1 MLAFEAIL
9 VLLLQ
14 ISSASLG
21 TSRSTS
27 KPCRNVSP
35 SFWPDG
41 IAVDTSYEAKTYK
54 LSSFTL
60 NSKSRVATV
69 DYGTERAGLPF
80 FEVLKLEKPV
90 QVELRFSEAFIYLEE
105 PWSDGPYLFN
115 TGQANSFRVETFN
128 ITQPGCYKSRFVQ
141 GGQRW
146 QALRLLTDSF
156 VTIRNVGLES
166 TINTVEIRDLP
177 GAFSCSDNIL
187 NEIWKL
193 GARATIDS
201 CLGKSTQPAVWQI
214 DPKNGAYVANQ
225 RPAITIKGHS
235 FADYT
240 LEFDAFIDRGGLWW
254 AAAQPLA
261 LDGLHIQLTGE
272 MPSRSSFANTNNT
285 VTPPN
290 TLLLASGFGF
300 VNQTTL
306 PSYILAS
313 TKIPFSV
320 KEKTWYRI
328 KTVLDGKGKLEILVD
343 GREVLKVDL
352 TKYAPGGKPVSTTG
366 PFGFGAWQDQAA
378 YFRNVIAYDTANKSV
393 IYRNPLTSPETLVE
407 YGTQQ
412 NLGTVC
418 LDGPKRDRLV
428 WLGDFYHT
436 SRIIGASTGGFN
448 YTRGTFDFLLQT
460 QIRSGQIAIAPY
472 LGYDPTKTGTL
483 SLERVYGLDDYQL
496 LGFLAFAHYIRQT
509 NDLQYARKT
518 WAQWEKQL
526 SWLVSN
532 INSTSGLADFGF
544 TFLGAAQ
551 GGSLGSC
558 ATVETLNAA
567 ADIAEAI
574 GKKTFS
580 EYRKSAT
587 DLARSVNQKLWNKA
601 LGTYGYALGDLNT
614 SSVAGTAFC
623 ISSHVASKERAV
635 SAVAALD
642 ELELGLGYKD
652 RSTLDDH
659 DIETKISPNT
669 NGLLLQAILAAED
682 WGRAAK
688 LIYSV
693 WGAMLKDPETRSGA
707 SWEYLTPVGQPGLGA
722 FTSLGHPWGGAATYI
737 LTEWVAGLRSA
748 DGVQGFGY
756 KNWVVNPELGAH
768 MGLSHARAKV
778 PLYPSGE
785 LEVKWSIKSK
795 KMTVQIKAPPET
807 KGVFWIGKTKKTL
820 EDDSSYQ
827 FTIQL

>member
-1 MLAFEAIL
+1 M
-9 VLLLQ
+9 
-14 ISSASLG
+14 
-21 TSRSTS
+21 
-27 KPCRNVSP
+27 
-35 SFWPDG
+35 
-41 IAVDTSYEAKTYK
+41 
-54 LSSFTL
+54 
-60 NSKSRVATV
+60 
-69 DYGTERAGLPF
+69 
-80 FEVLKLEKPV
+80 
-90 QVELRFSEAFIYLEE
+90 
-105 PWSDGPYLFN
+105 
-115 TGQANSFRVETFN
+115 
-128 ITQPGCYKSRFVQ
+128 
-141 GGQRW
+141 
-146 QALRLLTDSF
+146 
-156 VTIRNVGLES
+156 RNVGLES
-166 TINTVEIRDLP
+166 TINTVEVRDLP

-187 NEIWKL
+187 NDIWKL

-214 DPKNGAYVANQ
+214 DPNNGAYVANQ
-225 RPAITIKGHS
+225 RPAMTIEGHS
-235 FADYT
+235 FTNYT
-240 LEFDAFIDRGGLWW
+240 LEFDAFIDRGGFWW
-254 AAAQPLA
+254 AVAQPLA

-328 KTVLDGKGKLEILVD
+328 KTVLGGEGKLEISVD
-343 GREVLKVDL
+343 GREVLKVNL
-352 TKYAPGGKPVSTTG
+352 TNYAPGGKPVSTTG

-378 YFRNVIAYDTANKSV
+378 YFRNAIAYDTANKSV

-407 YGTQQ
+407 YGTQE

-518 WAQWEKQL
+518 WSQWEKQL
-526 SWLVSN
+526 SWLASN

-574 GKKTFS
+574 GKKTS
-580 EYRKSAT
+580 PKYRKLAT

-623 ISSHVASKERAV
+623 LSSDVASKERAV

-642 ELELGLGYKD
+642 ELQLGLGYKD

-659 DIETKISPNT
+659 GIDTKISPNT
-669 NGLLLQAILAAED
+669 NGLLLQAILAGED
-682 WGRAAK
+682 WDRAAK
-688 LIYSV
+688 LIYNV
-693 WGAMLKDPETRSGA
+693 WGAMLKNPETRSGA
-707 SWEYLTPVGQPGLGA
+707 SWEYLTPAGQPGLGA

-748 DGVQGFGY
+748 DGIQGFGY

-768 MGLSHARAKV
+768 MGLSHASAKV

-807 KGVFWIGKTKKTL
+807 KGVFRIGKTKKTL
-820 EDDSSYQ
+820 ENDSSYQ

>member
-1 MLAFEAIL
+1 MLAFKSIF
-9 VLLLQ
+9 VILLQ

-21 TSRSTS
+21 TSRLTS
-27 KPCRNVSP
+27 KPCRNVAP

-41 IAVDTSYEAKTYK
+41 IAVDTSYKPKTSK

-60 NSKSRVATV
+60 NSRSRVATV

-80 FEVLKLEKPV
+80 FEVLELEKPV
-90 QVELRFSEAFIYLEE
+90 QVELRFSEAFIYLKE

-115 TGQANSFRVETFN
+115 TGQANSFRVETLN

-166 TINTVEIRDLP
+166 TINTVEVRDLP

-187 NEIWKL
+187 NDIWKL
-193 GARATIDS
+193 GAPATIDS

-214 DPKNGAYVANQ
+214 DPNNGAYVANQ
-225 RPAITIKGHS
+225 RPAMTIEGHS
-235 FADYT
+235 FANYT

-254 AAAQPLA
+254 AMAQPLA

-272 MPSRSSFANTNNT
+272 MPPRSSFANTNKT

-313 TKIPFSV
+313 TKVPFSV

-328 KTVLDGKGKLEILVD
+328 KTVFGENGKLEISVD

-352 TKYAPGGKPVSTTG
+352 TNYAPGGKPVSTTG

-407 YGTQQ
+407 YGTQE

-472 LGYDPTKTGTL
+472 LGYDPTKTVTL

-496 LGFLAFAHYIRQT
+496 LGFLAFVHYIRQT

-526 SWLVSN
+526 SWLASN

-574 GKKTFS
+574 GKKTSS
-580 EYRKSAT
+580 EYRKLAT
-587 DLARSVNQKLWNKA
+587 DLARSINQKLWNKA
-601 LGTYGYALGDLNT
+601 LGTYGYALGELNT

-623 ISSHVASKERAV
+623 LSSHVASKERAV
-635 SAVAALD
+635 SAIAALD

-652 RSTLDDH
+652 RSTLNDH

-682 WGRAAK
+682 WDRAAK
-688 LIYSV
+688 LIYNV

-707 SWEYLTPVGQPGLGA
+707 SWEYLTAIGQPGLGA

-737 LTEWVAGLRSA
+737 LTEWVVGLRSA
-748 DGVQGFGY
+748 DGIQGFGY
-756 KNWVVNPELGAH
+756 KNWVVNPELGVH

-785 LEVKWSIKSK
+785 IEVEWSIKSK

-807 KGVFWIGKTKKTL
+807 RGVFWIGKTKKTL
-820 EDDSSYQ
+820 GNDSSYQ

>member
-1 MLAFEAIL
+1 MLTFKSIL
-9 VLLLQ
+9 VFLLQ

-27 KPCRNVSP
+27 KPCRNVAP

-41 IAVDTSYEAKTYK
+41 IAVDTSYKAKTSK

-80 FEVLKLEKPV
+80 FEVLELEKPV
-90 QVELRFSEAFIYLEE
+90 QVELRFSEAFIYLTE

-141 GGQRW
+141 GGATMTSPSAPDW
-146 QALRLLTDSF
+146 QF
-156 VTIRNVGLES
+156 F
-166 TINTVEIRDLP
+166 RDLP

-187 NEIWKL
+187 NDIWKL
-193 GARATIDS
+193 GARATINS

-214 DPKNGAYVANQ
+214 DPNDGAYVANQ
-225 RPAITIKGHS
+225 RPATAIEGHS
-235 FADYT
+235 FANYT
-240 LEFDAFIDRGGLWW
+240 LEFDAYIDRGGLW
-254 AAAQPLA
+254 
-261 LDGLHIQLTGE
+261 
-272 MPSRSSFANTNNT
+272 SSFANTNNS

-290 TLLLASGFGF
+290 TLLLASRFGF

-313 TKIPFSV
+313 AKIPFSV

-328 KTVLDGKGKLEILVD
+328 KTVLGRKGKLEISVD
-343 GREVLKVDL
+343 GREVPKVDL
-352 TKYAPGGKPVSTTG
+352 TNYAPGGKSVSTTG

-393 IYRNPLTSPETLVE
+393 IYSNPLTSPETLVE
-407 YGTQQ
+407 YGTQE

-428 WLGDFYHT
+428 WLGNFYHT
-436 SRIIGASTGGFN
+436 SRVIGASTGGFN
-448 YTRGTFDFLLQT
+448 YTRGTFNFLLQT

-472 LGYDPTKTGTL
+472 LGYDLTKTGTL

-496 LGFLAFAHYIRQT
+496 LGFLEFAHYIRQT

-518 WAQWEKQL
+518 WSQWEKQL
-526 SWLVSN
+526 SWLASN

-544 TFLGAAQ
+544 NFLGAAQ

-567 ADIAEAI
+567 TDIAEAI
-574 GKKTFS
+574 GKKTSS
-580 EYRKSAT
+580 EY
-587 DLARSVNQKLWNKA
+587 L

-623 ISSHVASKERAV
+623 LSSHVASKERAV

-642 ELELGLGYKD
+642 ELELDLGYED

-669 NGLLLQAILAAED
+669 NGLLPQAILAAED

-688 LIYSV
+688 LIYNV

-707 SWEYLTPVGQPGLGA
+707 SWEYLTPAGQPGLGA
-722 FTSLGHPWGGAATYI
+722 FTSLGHPWGGVATYI

-756 KNWVVNPELGAH
+756 KSWVVNPELGVH

-785 LEVKWSIKSK
+785 VEIKWSIKSK
-795 KMTVQIKAPPET
+795 KMTVRIKAPAET

-820 EDDSSYQ
+820 ENDSSYQ